1 MSSFQSIF
9 GSNPNNSTVENTVND
24 NDFDAFFNKIKAN
37 SVELKKL
44 TEEKRA
50 QAEEIFL
57 LENKLKELKEI
68 CKNSDEKYQ
77 NKCEEIEKLA
87 KEKKENFQKFQKIF
101 ANKQNKNKELINQN
115 LVLKNLNEKLKEE
128 LNVEKEKSRESAN
141 AQTIVDQLKRN
152 NECLMEEMN
161 KIDIELNNEKKK
173 NSEMNRE
180 IQQYKS
186 SNLKMKTE
194 LSSLRKSKIYY
205 EKCYKESV
213 SINI

>member
-1 MSSFQSIF
+1 
-9 GSNPNNSTVENTVND
+9 
-24 NDFDAFFNKIKAN
+24 
-37 SVELKKL
+37 
-44 TEEKRA
+44 
-50 QAEEIFL
+50 
-57 LENKLKELKEI
+57 
-68 CKNSDEKYQ
+68 
-77 NKCEEIEKLA
+77 
-87 KEKKENFQKFQKIF
+87 
-101 ANKQNKNKELINQN
+101 
-115 LVLKNLNEKLKEE
+115 LNEKLKEE
-128 LNVEKEKSRESAN
+128 LNVEKEKSLESAN
-141 AQTIVDQLKRN
+141 AQTIIDQLKRN

-161 KIDIELNNEKKK
+161 KMDIELNNEKKK